1 MLDSTSQHIPKRAVC
16 YFRHSAEDKQENSVP
31 IQREH
36 AQRFA
41 LEHNIEIIHEEA
53 DEGKSGLLA
62 DRPGFKRLFDDWI
75 ENDDAPKFD
84 YVLVYDVSRWGRFQD
99 QNQAGHYVFLCKQKG
114 IEVIYVSKGF
124 PLAENLLISSLQ
136 TSIERY
142 MAAEYSRQ
150 LSEKV
155 FYGCVKISE
164 QGYSAG
170 GGACY
175 GMSRLLIDSN
185 KKPIR
190 ILKKGEHKQI
200 ANERVIFVPSDDE
213 TTDTVKK
220 IFNLFV
226 NQWYTEHEIAE
237 HLNEQG
243 IPASSNNTEWSSQ
256 KVLKILTNEIYIG
269 TRIYNKTWGRLKQKG
284 RKNPR
289 SEWVVVPDA
298 FPATVD
304 DKIFAEAQER
314 LYWLVPRRWRK
325 GVNAIKRAQKNIEQD
340 ITNWFISSGLS
351 EYEADEVMSELPVV
365 FSVKLNK
372 ESASHWC
379 FVISEHVRKY
389 DHVLALS
396 IVLDQK
402 KLLDEIFML
411 STEDFTSS
419 NFLIFS
425 EADSIYNN
433 AKIENNEIEEK
444 VTELFRQFKNSS
456 KRYSKKYTEFNNELR
471 SEN

>member
-1 MLDSTSQHIPKRAVC
+1 MLDIHSRSAPKRAIC
-16 YFRHSAEDKQENSVP
+16 YYRHSAEDKQENSVP

-62 DRPGFKRLFDDWI
+62 NRPGFKRLFSNWI
-75 ENDDAPKFD
+75 ENPDAPSFD

-99 QNQAGHYVFLCKQKG
+99 QDQAAHYVFVCKQHG
-114 IEVIYVSKGF
+114 VEVIYVSKGF
-124 PLAENLLISSLQ
+124 PLAENTLISSLQ

-150 LSEKV
+150 LSDKV
-155 FYGCVKISE
+155 FYGCVKVSE

-170 GGACY
+170 GTACY
-175 GMSRLLIDSN
+175 GMSRLLIDSQ

-200 ANERVIFVPSDDE
+200 ANERVVFVPSEDGTNDV
-213 TTDTVKK
+213 VKQ
-220 IFNLFV
+220 IFDLFV
-226 NQWYTEHEIAE
+226 NQWYTESEIAD
-237 HLNEQG
+237 HLNNQN
-243 IPASSNNTEWSSQ
+243 IQSANDADWTAQ
-256 KVLKILTNEIYIG
+256 KIIKILTNEIYVG
-269 TRIYNKTWGRLKQKG
+269 TRVYNKTWGRLKQKTV
-284 RKNPR
+284 KNPR

-304 DKIFAEAQER
+304 KKIFDTAQER

-325 GVNAIKRAQKNIEQD
+325 GVNAIKRARKTIEHD
-340 ITNWFISSGLS
+340 IVQWFRQRGLS
-351 EYEADEVMSELPVV
+351 EYEADEIIYELPVV
-365 FSVKLNK
+365 FSVKLDNQ
-372 ESASHWC
+372 STPQWC

-396 IVLDQK
+396 IVLDRQNI
-402 KLLDEIFML
+402 LDEIFML
-411 STEDFTSS
+411 STEEFTSS
-419 NFLIFS
+419 NFLVFS
-425 EADSIYNN
+425 QDDRIYTN
-433 AKIENNEIEEK
+433 AKIESAEIEHK
-444 VTELFRQFKNSS
+444 VTELFNQFKNSS
-456 KRYSKKYTEFNNELR
+456 QRYRRKYARFSQELH
-471 SEN
+471 S